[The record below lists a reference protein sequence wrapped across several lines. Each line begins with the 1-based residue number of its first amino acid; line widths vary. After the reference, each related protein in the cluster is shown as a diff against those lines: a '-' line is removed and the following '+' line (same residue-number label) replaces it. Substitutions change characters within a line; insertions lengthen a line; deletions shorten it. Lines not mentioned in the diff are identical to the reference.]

1 MQNIFVEELKSEIQ
15 FLKNENIDLKKQQ
28 IGINKAKELY
38 LGILEEFP
46 ALIWR
51 ANTEKL
57 CDYFNTTWLQFTGR
71 TMEEEYGYGWAEGV
85 HPDDLDRCVEIYNLN
100 FDQRKSFS
108 MEYRLKNVDQEY
120 RWILDIGRPYYD
132 LDGTFLGYIGSC
144 YDITERKNTQEKL
157 ETIQSEM
164 KVIVQAIEQTKEMV
178 RITDKDAIIT
188 YVNDA
193 VVTETDYTKEELIG
207 QKSSIFKS
215 GKHDESFYKNLWD
228 TILSGNIYKNVVINK
243 RKDGTL
249 YHEEQTITP
258 VFDEQKN
265 LSFVS
270 TGHDISERI
279 EVENKLNF
287 LATRDTLTEIYN
299 RYSLNKEIDINIKK
313 YERYEDTFSLLM
325 LDIDHFKNVNDTY
338 GHDVGDLVLK
348 ELCFVIENLIRE
360 TDIFG
365 RWGGEEFLL
374 ILPKTN
380 KDEAISIA
388 TRIKN
393 IIEEHKFDY
402 ISQVT
407 VSIGVSVYNESI
419 KKEIFFKDVDDA
431 LYQAKST
438 GRNRVEY
445 K

>member
-1 MQNIFVEELKSEIQ
+1 L
-15 FLKNENIDLKKQQ
+15 
-28 IGINKAKELY
+28 
-38 LGILEEFP
+38 
-46 ALIWR
+46 
-51 ANTEKL
+51 
-57 CDYFNTTWLQFTGR
+57 
-71 TMEEEYGYGWAEGV
+71 
-85 HPDDLDRCVEIYNLN
+85 
-100 FDQRKSFS
+100 
-108 MEYRLKNVDQEY
+108 EYRLKNVDQEY

-144 YDITERKNTQEKL
+144 YDITEQKDTQEKL
-157 ETIQSEM
+157 ESIQSEM

-178 RITDKDAIIT
+178 RITDKESIIT
-188 YVNDA
+188 YVNEA
-193 VVTETDYTKEELIG
+193 VVTETVYSKEELIG

-215 GKHDESFYKNLWD
+215 GKQDESFYRNLWD
-228 TILSGNIYKNVVINK
+228 TILSRNIYKNVIINK

-258 VFDEQKN
+258 VFDEQN
-265 LSFVS
+265 SLFFVS

-279 EVENKLNF
+279 EVEKKLHS
-287 LATRDTLTEIYN
+287 LATKDSLTGVYN
-299 RYSLNKEIDINIKK
+299 RYSLNKEIDTNIKK
-313 YERYEDTFSLLM
+313 YERYADIFSLLM
-325 LDIDHFKNVNDTY
+325 IDIDYFKNVNDTY

-348 ELCFVIENLIRE
+348 ELCSVIENLIRE

-380 KDEAISIA
+380 KDEAISMA

-402 ISQVT
+402 IPQIT

-419 KKEIFFKDVDDA
+419 ILKDVDDA
-431 LYQAKST
+431 LYKAKST